1 MSDKALTEQLLGAL
15 RNHYIGPGEAMAGG
29 TFIPEVGING
39 EFGSS
44 RRCDAL
50 YTGFTSQ
57 SGRILIGHEIKVSR
71 ADWNHERAQ
80 LHKADTWAD
89 QCHAWYLVAPSEAI
103 IPAAE
108 VPPGWGLMVPNP
120 RARRKFKI
128 VVKAEVHKDRVPAWW
143 AVRSMMARLDTL
155 RAGEIQRVAAERVA
169 ADVED
174 AVEKAVKQSDAGL
187 RHAAERAEKDAA
199 RIAALAAS
207 LGLKEIAA
215 YDWHEDRDGMR
226 PSAATLSAAIRFIR
240 AGREVQRRKIDR
252 AHLTPEGFRR
262 ELQRAEAAI
271 EDYVEAAKAVSNVL
285 LEAGEVM
292 TDE

>member
-29 TFIPEVGING
+29 TFIPEVGVNG

-128 VVKAEVHKDRVPAWW
+128 AVKAEVHRDRVPAWW

-155 RAGEIQRVAAERVA
+155 RAGEIQQLVAERLQADREAARNQAVA
-169 ADVED
+169 GAES
-174 AVEKAVKQSDAGL
+174 EL
-187 RHAAERAEKDAA
+187 RHAVERSEKATETIA
-199 RIAALAAS
+199 TLAAAL
-207 LGLKEIAA
+207 GLDEIAT
-215 YDWHEDRDGMR
+215 YDWHEDRDGRR
-226 PSAATLSAAIRFIR
+226 PSVTTLAAAIRFIR
-240 AGREVQRRKIDR
+240 AGREVQRQRIDR

-271 EDYVEAAKAVSNVL
+271 EGYVEAAQAVSDVL
-285 LEAGEVM
+285 LAAGEVGA
-292 TDE
+292 